1 MLFSTRNLWIAYGC
15 LTVLGATYPGKNIV
29 MYNYVLEITPKEN
42 SQTIINLVSLMETS
56 SLIFISFFY
65 EFVTKNSNIL
75 EITGIIITLLS
86 LLFVNFFFWESPK
99 FFYNK
104 NRFTESK
111 ESLIKIA
118 RFNGQNEISI

>member
-1 MLFSTRNLWIAYGC
+1 
-15 LTVLGATYPGKNIV
+15 